1 MGNPHAVIFADALD
15 EATVR
20 TFGPLIERHAMFPQR
35 TNVQFVR
42 VVDAATV
49 EAMIWERGAGWT
61 LSSGSS
67 ACAVVAAAART
78 GRTGRTV
85 KVVMPGGD
93 LQVSIGADWE
103 VEQVGWVQELLHGT
117 IASDLLA
124 ALS

>member
-1 MGNPHAVIFADALD
+1 MGNPHAVIFADAID
-15 EATVR
+15 ETTVR
-20 TFGPLIERHAMFPQR
+20 TFGPLIERHALFPQR

-42 VVDAATV
+42 VANDQTV

-67 ACAVVAAAART
+67 ACAVVAACVRT

-85 KVVMPGGD
+85 QVVMPGGD
-93 LQVSIGADWE
+93 LQVTVAPDWE
-103 VEQVGWVQELLHGT
+103 VEQVGWVQELFHGT

-124 ALS
+124 ALP